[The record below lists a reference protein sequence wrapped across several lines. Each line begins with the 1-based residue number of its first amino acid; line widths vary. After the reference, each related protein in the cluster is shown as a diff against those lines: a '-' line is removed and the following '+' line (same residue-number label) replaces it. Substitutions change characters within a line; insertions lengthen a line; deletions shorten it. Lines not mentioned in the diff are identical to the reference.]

1 MKICDSILDAIG
13 STPLVR
19 LNRVSSDN
27 GAEVLVKCEYLNPSG
42 STKDRIAL
50 KMIEEAEKADK
61 LRPGGTI
68 TDETVMYRAQDGTLH
83 PRLALQLEWDD
94 DGGEYGPP
102 NSIDIEIRVHQW
114 GDEDIPWE
122 PRPSWH
128 GDLFFVLIDSVIVA
142 ETYDVRIRARTHDH
156 VVSPWVVEEE
166 IYIDGWQNPPPAP
179 TGLVLEIPAGHEGQV
194 RPRSGLAIKAGLT
207 VVNAPGTIDSDYRG
221 ELKVLMVNLGSEPVT
236 ISRGDRI
243 AQLLIAPVTR
253 ASFTESECLSLSD
266 RGDGGFGSTGV

>member
-1 MKICDSILDAIG
+1 M
-13 STPLVR
+13 
-19 LNRVSSDN
+19 
-27 GAEVLVKCEYLNPSG
+27 
-42 STKDRIAL
+42 
-50 KMIEEAEKADK
+50 
-61 LRPGGTI
+61 
-68 TDETVMYRAQDGTLH
+68 TV
-83 PRLALQLEWDD
+83 
-94 DGGEYGPP
+94 
-102 NSIDIEIRVHQW
+102 EIRIRRLPHAE
-114 GDEDIPWE
+114 GLPLPTYATE
-122 PRPSWH
+122 
-128 GDLFFVLIDSVIVA
+128 GAAGADL
-142 ETYDVRIRARTHDH
+142 RAALESELFLEAGERTA
-156 VVSPWVVEEE
+156 V
-166 IYIDGWQNPPPAP
+166 P